1 MGKDEGGAAMERGTE
16 LSGCIVM
23 IPALDPGPD
32 LAAYAAAL
40 LARGPE
46 ALVGW
51 TTEAARGAGRC
62 SRPWSPWTG
71 AQCCATRCTGAR
83 AGP

>member
-46 ALVGW
+46 ALVVVDDGS
-51 TTEAARGAGRC
+51 GPG
-62 SRPWSPWTG
+62 SR
-71 AQCCATRCTGAR
+71 
-83 AGP
+83 

>member
-40 LARGPE
+40 LARAWAE
-46 ALVGW
+46 L
-51 TTEAARGAGRC
+51 AAGFRNRRQ
-62 SRPWSPWTG
+62 SRVLTDRRV
-71 AQCCATRCTGAR
+71 QK
-83 AGP
+83 

>member
-1 MGKDEGGAAMERGTE
+1 MEKGTE
-16 LSGCIVM
+16 LAGCVVM

-46 ALVGW
+46 ALVVVDDGSGPP
-51 TTEAARGAGRC
+51 ALLGSDR
-62 SRPWSPWTG
+62 TG
-71 AQCCATRCTGAR
+71 
-83 AGP
+83 PV